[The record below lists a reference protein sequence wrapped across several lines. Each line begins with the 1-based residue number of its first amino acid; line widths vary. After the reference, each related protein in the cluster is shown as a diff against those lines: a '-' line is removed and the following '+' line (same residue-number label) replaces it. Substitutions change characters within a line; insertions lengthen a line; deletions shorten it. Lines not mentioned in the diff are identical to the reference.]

1 MTKDEYG
8 KHTISNI
15 YFDTG
20 NFELIRHSIEKPVYK
35 EKLRL
40 RAYGQVTEKSRVFV
54 ELKKKYD
61 GIVYKRRAELSLPMG
76 NRSLN
81 KRELKITIPE
91 HLDYSGIFEDI
102 FSSYTRSAELKCV
115 KTVNMGSLY
124 ELHYGVDLKSEEK
137 EKQMLD
143 AIRCRNGNLP
153 IVCGQKPDA
162 REEL

>member
-20 NFELIRHSIEKPVYK
+20 NFEPIRHSIEKPVYK

-76 NRSLN
+76 NRS
-81 KRELKITIPE
+81 PE
-91 HLDYSGIFEDI
+91 
-102 FSSYTRSAELKCV
+102 
-115 KTVNMGSLY
+115 
-124 ELHYGVDLKSEEK
+124 
-137 EKQMLD
+137 
-143 AIRCRNGNLP
+143 
-153 IVCGQKPDA
+153 
-162 REEL
+162 